1 MHETQ
6 QHERNSFL
14 TLTLSETTL
23 AARREAWGPRSPTP
37 PLSEKAARKRRA
49 ILNQQ
54 RTHEDAHAP
63 ADTLSKRDVQLFL
76 KRLRKDQ
83 NLRGLANIKFY
94 ACGEYGENL
103 GRPHYHIALFGEDF
117 SDDRYEWR
125 KADSGK
131 MLYRSPRLEKLWT
144 LGTTEIG
151 DLEFESAQYVAGYVT
166 KKITGPMAETH
177 YLREAPD
184 GQRVWILPEFSL
196 MSRGGRTGHG
206 LAKEWLDQYQGDIYP
221 HDYVL
226 MRGKKLK
233 PPRYY
238 DKKLEE
244 KDKIGAV
251 LIKLER
257 ELSARSQEA
266 DNTPQRL
273 ATKEKVAQAKLNQRK
288 RKL

>member
-14 TLTLSETTL
+14 TLTLSEETL
-23 AARREAWGPRSPTP
+23 ASRREAWGPRSPTP
-37 PLSEKAARKRRA
+37 PLSDKAARKRSA
-49 ILNQQ
+49 IARRQ

-63 ADTLSKRDVQLFL
+63 ADSLEKRDVQLFL

-83 NLRGLANIKFY
+83 NLRGLAKIKFY
-94 ACGEYGENL
+94 ACGEYGEKL
-103 GRPHYHIALFGEDF
+103 GRPHYHIAIFGEDF

-125 KADSGK
+125 KANSGK

-144 LGTTEIG
+144 LGTCEIG
-151 DLEFESAQYVAGYVT
+151 NLEFESAQYVAGYIT
-166 KKITGPMAETH
+166 KKITGPMADTH
-177 YLREAPD
+177 YMRTTPT
-184 GQRVWILPEFSL
+184 GQTVWIQPEFSL
-196 MSRGGRTGHG
+196 MSRGGRTGKG
-206 LAKEWLDQYQGDIYP
+206 LAAGWIERYETDVYP
-221 HDYVL
+221 HDYVV
-226 MRGKKLK
+226 MNGKTLK

-238 DKKLEE
+238 DQQLKK
-244 KDKIGAV
+244 KDEIGAI

-273 ATKEKVAQAKLNQRK
+273 ATKEKVAQSNLRRK
-288 RKL
+288 KRTI